1 MKLKLDRIQIP
12 EEEILDEESKKIID
26 ELADSIK
33 EIGLSHPIIVRP
45 ANISGEYI
53 LVSGSKRF
61 LAYKSL
67 KMDSIAAETRNI
79 DENTGKI
86 IRVHENLKRK
96 NLPWYDQAALV
107 ETLHSLRQAEH
118 GGQSTPGRP
127 IKAEGKK
134 WGIRETASELGV
146 ALGSLSEN
154 INLARAVRTDPSL
167 KNIKDRR
174 TAVKLV
180 RRKQQR
186 MEAEIEATMPS
197 ENSYNQAFLGDSVDI
212 LKQFPDKTFDHCITD
227 PPWIKFFDADLT
239 IDRRTLPVLKEVY
252 RVLKHNSFLLLFC
265 GLDDYAY
272 YCGYDTPLHPRG
284 GGGEN
289 QTLHTKGQLE
299 KIGFSVSKT
308 PSIWRKLSALS
319 RRGVKSWEYDRDF
332 EFVITAVKGSP
343 NMTHP
348 TVVSGIKSFKI
359 VPPRSLIHSNEKP
372 VDLIASYIED
382 ISYDGNLILDP
393 FGGSFVTAEACRQT
407 KRRWIV
413 CERDQKVYKKGCK
426 RLKIR
431 E

>member
-1 MKLKLDRIQIP
+1 MLIKIDKIHMTSMEDI
-12 EEEILDEESKKIID
+12 DEESQKVIND
-26 ELADSIK
+26 LADSIK
-33 EIGLSHPIIVRP
+33 EVGLSHPIIVRP

-53 LVSGSKRF
+53 LVSGAKRL

-67 KMDSIAAETRNI
+67 EKDSIEAESREI
-79 DENTGKI
+79 SENTGKI

-107 ETLHSLRQAEH
+107 ETLHSLRQSEH
-118 GGQSTPGRP
+118 GGKSDPGRP
-127 IKAEGKK
+127 AKAEGKK

-167 KNIKDRR
+167 KNIKDKK
-174 TAVKLV
+174 TAIKLV

-186 MEAEIEATMPS
+186 MEAEIEATMPT
-197 ENSYNQAFLGDSVDI
+197 EDSYNQAFLGDAADI

-227 PPWIKFFDADLT
+227 PPWIKFFDKTLT

-252 RVLKHNSFLLLFC
+252 RVLKPNSFLLMFC

-272 YCGYDTPLHPRG
+272 YCGHDKPTVFTKSVGNDILHAEG
-284 GGGEN
+284 
-289 QTLHTKGQLE
+289 KLE
-299 KIGFSVSKT
+299 EIGFTVSKT
-308 PSIWRKLSALS
+308 PSIWQKLSALS

-332 EFVITAVKGSP
+332 EFVIVAVKGSP
-343 NMTHP
+343 NMTYP
-348 TVVSGIKSFKI
+348 TVVSAIKSFKA
-359 VPPRSLIHSNEKP
+359 VPPRSLAHPNEKP
-372 VDLIASYIED
+372 KDLIKSYLED
-382 ISYDGNLILDP
+382 ISYQGNLILDP

-407 KRRWIV
+407 GRRWIV
-413 CERDQKVYKKGCK
+413 CERDQKAYKKGCK
-426 RLKIR
+426 RLKIK